1 MSRTIGEYWH
11 LHYPDCPPVAHLLRD
26 TYPSRWVRFHSLP
39 ASIRY
44 ADTDE
49 EHQTILARHNQ
60 ALSELATPHETLCLL
75 STGYSETQAPVRD
88 PLWSESDPTA
98 EHWQSFDMQDSAIE
112 DGNLQ
117 DVEFPVDQSNHT
129 QPSNFWHVFAAE
141 YEWRSRVF
149 DAVLRLVADDIV
161 RNVLIVSE
169 TGHWIYH
176 PYDGGADVIL
186 QTTMQRDQLRARF
199 QDWLSARPDGL

>member
-11 LHYPDCPPVAHLLRD
+11 LHFPDCPPVAHLLRD
-26 TYPSRWVRFHSLP
+26 AYPTRWVRFHSLP
-39 ASIRY
+39 ASKRY

-49 EHQTILARHNQ
+49 ERQTILDRHNQ

-75 STGYSETQAPVRD
+75 STGYSETQVPVRD

-98 EHWQSFDMQDSAIE
+98 EHWQSFIIE
-112 DGNLQ
+112 DSDTVDG
-117 DVEFPVDQSNHT
+117 ESPVDESGHT
-129 QPSNFWHVFAAE
+129 QPPNFWHVFAAE
-141 YEWRSRVF
+141 YEWRPHVF
-149 DAVLRLVADDIV
+149 DAVLRLVAEDIV

-176 PYDGGADVIL
+176 PYDGGADLIL
-186 QTTMQRDQLRARF
+186 QTTTQRDQLRARF
-199 QDWLSARPDGL
+199 RDWLSARPDGL